1 MMPDERE
8 SLEARYERYREIV
21 SNLTMMSDAFMRNVL
36 KVAECAEYVLQVIL
50 KRKDLRVVD
59 VIVQK
64 DLKNLQGRSAVLDF
78 MARDGDGSLLCIEVQ
93 QDNEGASPMRA
104 RFHSGLLDMNIL
116 DPGKDFEDLPETFTI
131 FITRHDVL
139 KGGLPIY
146 HIERKIEENGRQFG
160 DKAHIIYVNASI
172 QDNTEL
178 GRLMHD
184 FHCKRADE
192 MYSKVLADRVRVLKE
207 PSEEGDNMCRELE
220 ALYLD
225 GEKSGMEKG
234 RREGRV
240 EGRVEGRAEGI
251 ISSLKSLMATL
262 GMSVEEAM
270 NALRIPENER
280 GTYTDLLA
288 KQ

>member
-1 MMPDERE
+1 
-8 SLEARYERYREIV
+8 
-21 SNLTMMSDAFMRNVL
+21 
-36 KVAECAEYVLQVIL
+36 
-50 KRKDLRVVD
+50 
-59 VIVQK
+59 
-64 DLKNLQGRSAVLDF
+64 
-78 MARDGDGSLLCIEVQ
+78 
-93 QDNEGASPMRA
+93 
-104 RFHSGLLDMNIL
+104 
-116 DPGKDFEDLPETFTI
+116 
-131 FITRHDVL
+131 
-139 KGGLPIY
+139 
-146 HIERKIEENGRQFG
+146 
-160 DKAHIIYVNASI
+160 
-172 QDNTEL
+172 
-178 GRLMHD
+178 
-184 FHCKRADE
+184 

-234 RREGRV
+234 RREGR
-240 EGRVEGRAEGI
+240 AEGI

>member
-1 MMPDERE
+1 
-8 SLEARYERYREIV
+8 
-21 SNLTMMSDAFMRNVL
+21 
-36 KVAECAEYVLQVIL
+36 
-50 KRKDLRVVD
+50 
-59 VIVQK
+59 
-64 DLKNLQGRSAVLDF
+64 
-78 MARDGDGSLLCIEVQ
+78 
-93 QDNEGASPMRA
+93 
-104 RFHSGLLDMNIL
+104 
-116 DPGKDFEDLPETFTI
+116 
-131 FITRHDVL
+131 
-139 KGGLPIY
+139 
-146 HIERKIEENGRQFG
+146 
-160 DKAHIIYVNASI
+160 
-172 QDNTEL
+172 
-178 GRLMHD
+178 
-184 FHCKRADE
+184 

-240 EGRVEGRAEGI
+240 EGRMEGRAEGI

>member
-1 MMPDERE
+1 
-8 SLEARYERYREIV
+8 
-21 SNLTMMSDAFMRNVL
+21 
-36 KVAECAEYVLQVIL
+36 
-50 KRKDLRVVD
+50 
-59 VIVQK
+59 
-64 DLKNLQGRSAVLDF
+64 
-78 MARDGDGSLLCIEVQ
+78 
-93 QDNEGASPMRA
+93 
-104 RFHSGLLDMNIL
+104 
-116 DPGKDFEDLPETFTI
+116 
-131 FITRHDVL
+131 
-139 KGGLPIY
+139 
-146 HIERKIEENGRQFG
+146 
-160 DKAHIIYVNASI
+160 
-172 QDNTEL
+172 
-178 GRLMHD
+178 MHD

-207 PSEEGDNMCRELE
+207 PSEEGDNMCHELE

-240 EGRVEGRAEGI
+240 EGRMEGRAEGI

>member
-1 MMPDERE
+1 
-8 SLEARYERYREIV
+8 
-21 SNLTMMSDAFMRNVL
+21 
-36 KVAECAEYVLQVIL
+36 
-50 KRKDLRVVD
+50 
-59 VIVQK
+59 
-64 DLKNLQGRSAVLDF
+64 
-78 MARDGDGSLLCIEVQ
+78 
-93 QDNEGASPMRA
+93 
-104 RFHSGLLDMNIL
+104 
-116 DPGKDFEDLPETFTI
+116 
-131 FITRHDVL
+131 
-139 KGGLPIY
+139 
-146 HIERKIEENGRQFG
+146 
-160 DKAHIIYVNASI
+160 
-172 QDNTEL
+172 
-178 GRLMHD
+178 
-184 FHCKRADE
+184 

-207 PSEEGDNMCRELE
+207 PSEEGDKMCRELE

-240 EGRVEGRAEGI
+240 EGRMEGRAEGI